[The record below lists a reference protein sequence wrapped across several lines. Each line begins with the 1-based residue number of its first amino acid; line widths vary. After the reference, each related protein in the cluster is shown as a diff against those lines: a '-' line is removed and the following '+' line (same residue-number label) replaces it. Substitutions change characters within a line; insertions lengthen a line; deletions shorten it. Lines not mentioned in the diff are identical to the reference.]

1 MGTCRRQNLA
11 CDGCASCSQVRP
23 NCRYSHGATL
33 GVPQRHAPARERA
46 CRLAPPHP
54 APESV
59 KQRAAASSACDSRC
73 RLPALAVGFS
83 SPMPAGLPAAAW
95 FGCPA
100 ACSLQPPAKW
110 MSALSLHLASGGPH
124 LQDARSAIPC
134 GPRQQDVRSV
144 GCRYVGLYVDFGC
157 RRAGTVRD
165 EACSLLYR
173 TSISILYSALRL

>member
-1 MGTCRRQNLA
+1 M
-11 CDGCASCSQVRP
+11 
-23 NCRYSHGATL
+23 
-33 GVPQRHAPARERA
+33 RA
-46 CRLAPPHP
+46 GGRHP

-73 RLPALAVGFS
+73 RLPALAVDFS

-134 GPRQQDVRSV
+134 CPRQQDVRSV

-157 RRAGTVRD
+157 RRAATVRD

-173 TSISILYSALRL
+173 DSQCRTSLSYSRGSLLLVLCHSISAGTASLDVGLNS

>member
-1 MGTCRRQNLA
+1 MGGDLPP
-11 CDGCASCSQVRP
+11 SK
-23 NCRYSHGATL
+23 L
-33 GVPQRHAPARERA
+33 GVQWVRFLQSSPAKLPVQPRSNSWS
-46 CRLAPPHP
+46 

-73 RLPALAVGFS
+73 RLPALAVDFS
-83 SPMPAGLPAAAW
+83 SPMPAGLPAATW

-100 ACSLQPPAKW
+100 TCSLQPPAKW

-134 GPRQQDVRSV
+134 CPRQQDVRSV

-173 TSISILYSALRL
+173 TSISILSSDTPKQPRCYFADQAS

>member
-1 MGTCRRQNLA
+1 MGGDLAPSNLA
-11 CDGCASCSQVRP
+11 FNGCASCSQVRP

-33 GVPQRHAPARERA
+33 GVPQRHAPARKRA
-46 CRLAPPHP
+46 CRLAPPPSVRAGGRHP

-59 KQRAAASSACDSRC
+59 KQRVAASSAWDSRC
-73 RLPALAVGFS
+73 RLPVLAVDFS

-110 MSALSLHLASGGPH
+110 MSALPLHLASGGPH

-134 GPRQQDVRSV
+134 CPRQQDVRSV
-144 GCRYVGLYVDFGC
+144 GCRYVGS
-157 RRAGTVRD
+157 R
-165 EACSLLYR
+165 
-173 TSISILYSALRL
+173 